1 MIIGLSSAPTSLSI
15 QIHIDFLTMN
25 LTAYIR
31 RFWAL
36 SLLAFAAACVP
47 SAGQAQSIDG
57 LWDATVTMH
66 NVSVPFRIELS
77 SKGTEVTS
85 YFFNGDEKVNPST
98 QGFFR
103 DGFLDLKFASY
114 ATELK
119 ATFKDGILTGS
130 YIGGPGSSYPFQ
142 AKRHNPSLTDAAG
155 SSAPLIGGRWEIQVK
170 SPKGESAWHFIVKQ
184 SAPSISAAILRVDGD
199 TGTLYGGYRDG
210 KFVLSHFTGE
220 RPYYVEVTPLA
231 DGSLQLELSNNR
243 ETQTLIAL
251 RPEAAR
257 AKGLAPPEDPT
268 QHTKLKNPNEPLHFS
283 FPDLQ
288 GRIVSDR
295 DARFR
300 GKVVLVNITGSWCPN
315 CHDEAPFLEALY
327 QKYHDQGLEIV
338 ALDFEPAEQLRDL
351 SRLRAFVQRY
361 GIEYTYLVAGEPS
374 QLNER
379 IPQAENLNAWPT
391 TFFVGRD
398 GLVHDVHT
406 GFTSRASG
414 SFDSD
419 LKDQFTTDV
428 ARLLSISVQTAGSS
442 Q

>member
-1 MIIGLSSAPTSLSI
+1 
-15 QIHIDFLTMN
+15 MN
-25 LTAYIR
+25 STAYA
-31 RFWAL
+31 RFCAISVVAFIAVCLL
-36 SLLAFAAACVP
+36 SAA
-47 SAGQAQSIDG
+47 QAQSPSIDG
-57 LWDATVTMH
+57 LWDATVTVN
-66 NVSVPFRIELS
+66 NVPIPFRIELS
-77 SKGTEVTS
+77 SQGTEVTS

-98 QGFFR
+98 QGSFR

-119 ATFKDGILTGS
+119 ATLKDESLAGS
-130 YIGGPGSSYPFQ
+130 FEGGPGSLYPFV
-142 AKRHNPSLTDAAG
+142 AKRHNPSLTPTAD
-155 SSAPLIGGRWEIQVK
+155 SSAPIIDGGWEIQVK

-184 SAPSISAAILRVDGD
+184 AGSSVSAAILRVDGD
-199 TGTLYGGYRDG
+199 TGTLSGSYKDG
-210 KFVLSHFTGE
+210 KFILSHFTGE
-220 RPYYVEVTPLA
+220 RPFYVEVTPAA
-231 DGSLQLELSNNR
+231 DGTLRLELSNYH

-251 RPEAAR
+251 RPETAR
-257 AKGLAPPEDPT
+257 AKGLTPPDDPT
-268 QHTKLKNPNEPLHFS
+268 QHTRLKNPNEPLHFS

-288 GRIVSDR
+288 GQIVTDR

-327 QKYHDQGLEIV
+327 RKYHDQGFEIV
-338 ALDFEPAEQLRDL
+338 ALDFEQAEQLKDL
-351 SRLRAFVQRY
+351 SRLRAFIQRY

-374 QLNER
+374 QLNEK

-398 GLVHDVHT
+398 GLVHEIHT

-414 SFDSD
+414 SFDSE
-419 LKDQFTTDV
+419 LKGQITADV
-428 ARLLSISVQTAGSS
+428 ARLLSANVQTASS